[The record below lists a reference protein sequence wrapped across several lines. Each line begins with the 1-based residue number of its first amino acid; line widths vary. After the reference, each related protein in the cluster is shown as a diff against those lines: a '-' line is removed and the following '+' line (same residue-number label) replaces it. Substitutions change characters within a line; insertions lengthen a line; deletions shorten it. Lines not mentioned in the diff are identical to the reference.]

1 VNKYWDEVTFN
12 TWFWLLNFFS
22 SQDNQEV
29 AVTVV
34 KQMAN
39 EKSFML
45 DLPGGIQLQS
55 FRVLIAII
63 LAVGLASHGYF
74 KKSLSATGAVSAF
87 LVGLTSFA
95 SSYRFGFILILFYY
109 TSSKL
114 TKLQENVKAKL
125 EDDYV
130 SGGRRGAVQ
139 VLACSL
145 FGTLACMLFTIW
157 IGEDSH
163 IDFGSSPN
171 DSQLSI
177 PFIKLSKNRAAA
189 YLWSAYIAHYA
200 CATADTWASEVG
212 ILSKEKPRLVTT
224 LREVPHGTN
233 GGISVLGTFASMAGG
248 AFIGIIFWA
257 MSLKGFDN
265 KIIQAPQ
272 YPMILVGLLSG
283 FLGSLIDSVLGATV
297 QATYYSTEKKCI
309 VKKINSAESAKID
322 RVCGMNILSNEAVNI
337 VSIVLTMII
346 SIWLSPSVFCFCDSK
361 HCSSS

>member
-1 VNKYWDEVTFN
+1 MGTF
-12 TWFWLLNFFS
+12 LLS
-22 SQDNQEV
+22 EQSGV

-34 KQMAN
+34 
-39 EKSFML
+39 EKMEKEKGFTL
-45 DLPGGIQLQS
+45 DLPGGIELQS

-63 LAVGLASHGYF
+63 LALGLAAHGYS

-87 LVGLTSFA
+87 IVGFTSFA
-95 SSYRFGFILILFYY
+95 SSYRFGLILILFYY

-114 TKLQENVKAKL
+114 TKLKENVKAKL

-145 FGTLACMLFTIW
+145 FGTLVCVLFTIW

-163 IDFGSSPN
+163 IDFGNSPN

-177 PFIKLSKNRAAA
+177 PFIKLSKNHAAA
-189 YLWSAYIAHYA
+189 YLWSAYIAHYS

-233 GGISVLGTFASMAGG
+233 GGISLLGTFASMAGG
-248 AFIGIIFWA
+248 AFIGIIFWV
-257 MSLKGFDN
+257 MSLRGFEN
-265 KIIQAPQ
+265 KIYEAPQ
-272 YPMILVGLLSG
+272 YPMIIVGLLSG
-283 FLGSLIDSVLGATV
+283 FLGSLIDSLLGATV

-309 VKKINSAESAKID
+309 VKKMSSIESDKID
-322 RVCGMNILSNEAVNI
+322 RVCGINILSNEAVNI
-337 VSIVLTMII
+337 VSIVLTMVI
-346 SIWLSPSVFCFCDSK
+346 SIWLSPFVFCFCDSK